1 MKFEQIH
8 QNLHRLEQPEAFL
21 PYNNP
26 TLGNPAW
33 DDADLRVLIVRLSP
47 WRDVDRSTP
56 HLFLFQ
62 EVRRAVP
69 KAWVD
74 LAFFPPSAERAWMG
88 REGIPYLIGTQSLHA
103 AADFDLLLISNAYTL
118 ELINLPYLLLHSDI
132 PLWASERGPE
142 HPLLILGGS
151 NALAAQ
157 AILRPNGDAL
167 VDAIFFGEG
176 EGAVGELAR
185 ALADLPRLVRKDRLP
200 QMTTRITGLWVA
212 GANKPVQKAILH
224 PPHTDR
230 LLTDAPILN
239 TPAVREASL
248 QISYGCP
255 AFCAFCFEGYERKPY
270 RELPIPALIEAARR
284 VKRAQGA
291 EDLNL
296 YSFNVNT
303 YTGLLPLLVELERRF
318 ERVSLKSQRVDL
330 LQHTEGLLEAE
341 FIIDKRS
348 FTLGIEGISERLRAR
363 LHKSLPTADMDM
375 LLSRLFAE
383 NAREVKLFYL
393 LTGDETETD
402 IAEFRQWIRAIKG
415 KVRGTRVV
423 FSFGLLIRMP
433 FTPLR
438 YDRLRLDEAEW
449 KPIIGQVKSACE
461 TNGFEFRMAFDWP
474 AYCVSQV
481 LALGD
486 TWLSDIVIAL
496 ARRGYCFETRLPADY
511 WPEFQAGV
519 ARAGHWNDEFLGYK
533 PPDYVF
539 PLAFVQTGIA
549 DAFLY
554 RQFQAV
560 LADRDEGYCLG
571 NEEGEGHCLGCQA
584 CTEAAQRET
593 ITRQR
598 AQNPQNRDDL
608 RQLKQIV
615 IEKRHIKP
623 IYLRV
628 RLPPFVAHTEPEF
641 RDALVFKALLDMVP
655 AWTDNLLSVRESLF
669 SVRPNAEAFPVMYG
683 ETILALRAWKPSEI
697 ADAVQKEWLASDL
710 IEVVGIETAFTPGT
724 FDQLDLDVRLPT
736 THFVQPRQQLEAC
749 LREEHLP
756 YTLRREGAGYRFE
769 IPPQGRKKKVL
780 FEGCFEVDEQTFHAR
795 LTVGPRFNLLTW
807 LESFGR
813 GYSRYADVCVT
824 RVITG

>member
-1 MKFEQIH
+1 MKFEQIR

-21 PYNNP
+21 PFDNP

-33 DDADLRVLIVRLSP
+33 ADASFHVLIVRLST

-62 EVRRAVP
+62 EVRRALP
-69 KAWVD
+69 NAFID
-74 LAFFPPSAERAWMG
+74 LAFFPPPAERAFMD
-88 REGIPYLIGTQSLHA
+88 EAGIPYLVGTQSLCA
-103 AADFDLLLISNAYTL
+103 GNDFDLLLISNAYTL

-151 NALAAQ
+151 NALASQ
-157 AILRPNGDAL
+157 AILRPDGDAL
-167 VDAIFFGEG
+167 ADALFFGEG

-185 ALADLPRLVRKDRLP
+185 ALAEFPRSARKSMLP
-200 QMTTRITGLWVA
+200 QLATRITGLWAA
-212 GANKPVQKAILH
+212 GCNMAVEKALLQ
-224 PPHTDR
+224 PPQTEF

-239 TPAVREASL
+239 TSAVREASL

-270 RELPIPALIEAARR
+270 RELPMPALLEAARR

-303 YTGLLPLLVELERRF
+303 YTDLLPLLIELERRF
-318 ERVSLKSQRVDL
+318 DRVSLKSQRVDL

-363 LHKSLPTADMDM
+363 LHKSLPTADIEM
-375 LLSRLFAE
+375 LLTRMFE
-383 NAREVKLFYL
+383 GGTREVKLFYL
-393 LTGDETETD
+393 LTGDEGDED
-402 IAEFRQWIRAIKG
+402 VAEFRQWVRSIKG
-415 KVRGTRVV
+415 RARGTRVI

-461 TNGFEFRMAFDWP
+461 TNGFEFRLAFDWP

-486 TWLSDIVIAL
+486 AWLSEIVIDL
-496 ARRGYCFETRLPADY
+496 ARLGYCFDTRLPSTY
-511 WPEFQAGV
+511 WPEFQARI
-519 ARAGHWNDEFLGYK
+519 ARAGRWNDEFLGRK

-539 PLAFVQTGIA
+539 PLAFVRTGIA

-554 RQFQAV
+554 RRFQA
-560 LADRDEGYCLG
+560 LQADRDDGYCLG
-571 NEEGEGHCLGCQA
+571 DTQKDGCCLGCNA
-584 CTEAAQRET
+584 CVDAEQRQT
-593 ITRQR
+593 ITRRR
-598 AQNPQNRDDL
+598 AQGIQSGEYL
-608 RQLKQIV
+608 RELNKVIV
-615 IEKRHIKP
+615 EKRHIKP
-623 IYLRV
+623 IYMRV
-628 RLPPFVAHTEPEF
+628 RLPPSLAHTRPEF
-641 RDALVFKALLDMVP
+641 RDAVVFRELLTMFP
-655 AWTDNLLSVRESLF
+655 AWTDHLLAVRESLF
-669 SVRPNAEAFPVMYG
+669 SIRPNADAFPAMYG
-683 ETILALRAWKPSEI
+683 ETIFALKAWKA
-697 ADAVQKEWLASDL
+697 ADIVEAIQQGGQVTQGL
-710 IEVVGIETAFTPGT
+710 IEVVGVEEDFIPGT
-724 FDQLDLDVRLPT
+724 YGRLTLDIRLPPG
-736 THFVQPRQQLEAC
+736 HFAQPRQRLEAY
-749 LREEHLP
+749 LRGEYLP
-756 YTLRREGAGYRFE
+756 YGLRRDGGGYRFD
-769 IPPQGRKKKVL
+769 IPPKGQKKKLL
-780 FEGCFEVDEQTFHAR
+780 FDGVFEVDEQTFRAR
-795 LTVGPRFNLLTW
+795 LIVGPRFNLLAW

-813 GYSRYADVCVT
+813 GYSRYADVCVVQVD
-824 RVITG
+824 R